1 MIQVTRQLDAPIP
14 RKTRSVANSIG
25 DIIGDITMLA
35 ELQVD
40 LLRADSS
47 ESVKKLVVPAVAFV
61 TGVMVFAAC
70 FPILLMLIA
79 VALYEYAEFSLTLSV
94 GISAIA
100 GFVVGGFALT
110 IGAWGLKRALSYFER
125 SAKELRQNIKWL
137 KNLKRRD
144 RPMA

>member
-14 RKTRSVANSIG
+14 RKTRSVASSIG
-25 DIIGDITMLA
+25 DIVGDITMLA
-35 ELQVD
+35 ELQFD

-61 TGVMVFAAC
+61 TGIMVFAAC

-79 VALYEYAEFSLTLSV
+79 VALYEYADFSLTLSV

-100 GFVVGGFALT
+100 GFVIGGISIL
-110 IGAWGLKRALSYFER
+110 IGAWGLKKALSYFER
-125 SAKELRQNIKWL
+125 SAKELRHNIRWL
-137 KNLKRRD
+137 KNLKQRD
-144 RPMA
+144 RPLG